1 MGYNLFM
8 IKETDMTQ
16 KPTFTAENVTRIYLG
31 ADNACRCG
39 CKGDYQDRGDPL
51 FEKRVKRFAKM
62 WETYQPGDD
71 DLGGFYLN
79 LSYGN
84 DRALTV
90 YFD

>member
-1 MGYNLFM
+1 MM
-8 IKETDMTQ
+8 KERNMTQ

-31 ADNACRCG
+31 ADNVCRCG
-39 CKGDYQDRGDPL
+39 CKGDYQDRGEPL
-51 FEKRVKRFAKM
+51 FDKRLKRFAKM
-62 WETYQPGDD
+62 WENYQPTDD

-79 LSYGN
+79 MSYGN